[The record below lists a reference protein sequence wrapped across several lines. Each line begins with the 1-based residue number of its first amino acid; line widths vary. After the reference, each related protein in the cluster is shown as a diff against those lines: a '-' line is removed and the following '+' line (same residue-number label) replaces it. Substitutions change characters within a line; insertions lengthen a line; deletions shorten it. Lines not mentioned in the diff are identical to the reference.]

1 MPANYPKFDKKI
13 NDHIDRSRFLQSKNR
28 PGTIMS
34 YNSHNNTATILL
46 DEKFSSVIGNAI
58 MDVPCPF
65 IYGVQSVA
73 PAPGTR
79 CMVAFRDENESEAYV
94 MMYYNEPR
102 SYKNSINKNIYTGI
116 PKFME

>member
-13 NDHIDRSRFLQSKNR
+13 TDHIEKSKFTQTKNR
-28 PGTIMS
+28 PGTIMNYDAES
-34 YNSHNNTATILL
+34 NTATVLL
-46 DEKFSSVIGNAI
+46 DEKFSGVIGNAMI
-58 MDVPCPF
+58 DVPCPF

-79 CMVAFRDENESEAYV
+79 CLVGFRDEHEDDAYII
-94 MMYYNEPR
+94 MYFNEPR
-102 SYKNSINKNIYTGI
+102 SYKNSRNTNIYTGI